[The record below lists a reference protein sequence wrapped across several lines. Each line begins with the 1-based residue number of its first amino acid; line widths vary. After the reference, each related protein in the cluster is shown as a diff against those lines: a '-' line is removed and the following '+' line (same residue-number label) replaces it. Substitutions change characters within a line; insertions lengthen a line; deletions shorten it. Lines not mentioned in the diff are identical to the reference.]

1 MTDSLVTL
9 QTSSSTLQGVQD
21 ERFGR
26 PVWHFRGI
34 PYGRIPKRFHKPE
47 YDALP
52 RELDATRFGFVA
64 ESVNSDKPIVIVTF
78 NYRLNIFAFG
88 DGVGERNLALQ
99 DQRLALQWVSDNI
112 RDFGGDPEKIT
123 LAGESAGAV
132 YVHAHILS
140 KTAPKC
146 VRQAILASGSLHLS
160 PPQPLEVGQGLLKRI
175 KNSLV
180 QALINCGV
188 TSMWLQEGPDL
199 NGWENRT
206 ENIDGIMISD
216 VEYESAIWRSGVD
229 LLKPGEI
236 LEIIRACH
244 QGSSKLEELYHIYPE
259 RPTASRLGVL
269 DLINDTRF
277 ALPALEIS
285 NTWRKNNKRVY
296 QYIID
301 EANPWQASS
310 RAHHAVDLIFLFGGI
325 DLSFNP
331 GADRVGK
338 EMRQGWLTFMYG
350 GSPWSESSIQAF
362 GPYGAV
368 EELDMA
374 RYRARRRVHC
384 FDYLRTMGAA
394 QCRLLSGRLGAGR
407 HTSDGA
413 EKSRSFLFA
422 IMAAPISSPQCVPSS
437 DTDVGYADGKRV
449 GDTIKY
455 PDTPFFR
462 GPLQPSRLECDVVE
476 LEISGN
482 LPKDINGTFFRV
494 QPDPRFPPVYEED
507 VNFSGDGMVSAIQ
520 FRNGHVDFKQ
530 RYVRTDRFNA
540 EDKHRKA
547 MFGRYRNP
555 YTDNEMVKGIIRTV
569 SNTNVYFWRG
579 TLLASKE
586 DGPPF
591 AMDPVTL
598 ETIGRYDFEGQMKA
612 PCFTAHPK
620 MDPDTGEM
628 VAFAYEA
635 GGNGHDASCDI
646 AVWTFE
652 PEHGKLT
659 HERWYKAPFCGM
671 IHDAALTKNYLIL
684 PMTPLKCELDRL
696 KKGGNHWAW
705 DPNEDQYYGIVPRKG
720 DEDIIWLRADN
731 GFHGHVVGA
740 YEDEN
745 GHIVCDLT
753 VADGNVFFW
762 WPPDEAAAGPHSMQ
776 AKARQ
781 KLISDTFRWVFDPKS
796 KTNTRVT
803 PFKKYGTNGEFS
815 KQDERFLTKPYNHFW
830 QLQMDPTRPYD
841 IQRCGPPAGGLWNVL
856 GHYNWET
863 EIKDVYFAGPT
874 CTFQE
879 PVFIPREGSKDE
891 GDGYLVAILNHL
903 DVQRNDILVFDA
915 LNLSQGPLAVVHL
928 PLRLRMGLHGNF
940 VDQREIEEWEKRRS
954 KNGDVGPAKIATE
967 PLPWQ
972 VEEARAEKR

>member
-1 MTDSLVTL
+1 
-9 QTSSSTLQGVQD
+9 
-21 ERFGR
+21 
-26 PVWHFRGI
+26 
-34 PYGRIPKRFHKPE
+34 
-47 YDALP
+47 
-52 RELDATRFGFVA
+52 
-64 ESVNSDKPIVIVTF
+64 
-78 NYRLNIFAFG
+78 
-88 DGVGERNLALQ
+88 
-99 DQRLALQWVSDNI
+99 
-112 RDFGGDPEKIT
+112 
-123 LAGESAGAV
+123 
-132 YVHAHILS
+132 
-140 KTAPKC
+140 
-146 VRQAILASGSLHLS
+146 
-160 PPQPLEVGQGLLKRI
+160 
-175 KNSLV
+175 
-180 QALINCGV
+180 
-188 TSMWLQEGPDL
+188 
-199 NGWENRT
+199 
-206 ENIDGIMISD
+206 
-216 VEYESAIWRSGVD
+216 
-229 LLKPGEI
+229 
-236 LEIIRACH
+236 
-244 QGSSKLEELYHIYPE
+244 
-259 RPTASRLGVL
+259 
-269 DLINDTRF
+269 
-277 ALPALEIS
+277 
-285 NTWRKNNKRVY
+285 
-296 QYIID
+296 
-301 EANPWQASS
+301 
-310 RAHHAVDLIFLFGGI
+310 
-325 DLSFNP
+325 
-331 GADRVGK
+331 
-338 EMRQGWLTFMYG
+338 
-350 GSPWSESSIQAF
+350 
-362 GPYGAV
+362 
-368 EELDMA
+368 
-374 RYRARRRVHC
+374 
-384 FDYLRTMGAA
+384 
-394 QCRLLSGRLGAGR
+394 
-407 HTSDGA
+407 
-413 EKSRSFLFA
+413 
-422 IMAAPISSPQCVPSS
+422 MAAPISSPQCVPSS

-591 AMDPVTL
+591 AMDPATL
-598 ETIGRYDFEGQMKA
+598 ETLGRYDFEGQMKA

-620 MDPDTGEM
+620 IDPDTGEM

-879 PVFIPREGSKDE
+879 PVFIPREGSKGE

-954 KNGDVGPAKIATE
+954 QMGDVGPAKIATE

-972 VEEARAEKR
+972 VAETRAEKQ

>member
-9 QTSSSTLQGVQD
+9 QTSSSTIQGVQD

-26 PVWHFRGI
+26 PVWHFWGI
-34 PYGRIPKRFHKPE
+34 PYGCIPKRFHKPE

-52 RELDATRFGFVA
+52 RELDATRFGPQCPQPKVDVGHLLRLPRNLESPTIEEDEFNCLNLNISRPKGADIKGKGLLPVLVWIHAPGGSQCVTFASAASPVCDPTRFVA
-64 ESVNSDKPIVIVTF
+64 ESVNSDKPIIVVTF

-175 KNSLV
+175 KTELQARGDTIQNGSADSLV

-188 TSMWLQEGPDL
+188 ASMWLQEEPDL

-206 ENIDGIMISD
+206 ENVDGIMISD

-285 NTWRKNNKRVY
+285 NTWRKNNKRIY

-407 HTSDGA
+407 
-413 EKSRSFLFA
+413 
-422 IMAAPISSPQCVPSS
+422 
-437 DTDVGYADGKRV
+437 
-449 GDTIKY
+449 
-455 PDTPFFR
+455 
-462 GPLQPSRLECDVVE
+462 
-476 LEISGN
+476 
-482 LPKDINGTFFRV
+482 
-494 QPDPRFPPVYEED
+494 
-507 VNFSGDGMVSAIQ
+507 VS
-520 FRNGHVDFKQ
+520 
-530 RYVRTDRFNA
+530 
-540 EDKHRKA
+540 
-547 MFGRYRNP
+547 
-555 YTDNEMVKGIIRTV
+555 
-569 SNTNVYFWRG
+569 
-579 TLLASKE
+579 LL
-586 DGPPF
+586 
-591 AMDPVTL
+591 
-598 ETIGRYDFEGQMKA
+598 
-612 PCFTAHPK
+612 
-620 MDPDTGEM
+620 
-628 VAFAYEA
+628 
-635 GGNGHDASCDI
+635 N
-646 AVWTFE
+646 
-652 PEHGKLT
+652 
-659 HERWYKAPFCGM
+659 
-671 IHDAALTKNYLIL
+671 
-684 PMTPLKCELDRL
+684 
-696 KKGGNHWAW
+696 
-705 DPNEDQYYGIVPRKG
+705 
-720 DEDIIWLRADN
+720 
-731 GFHGHVVGA
+731 
-740 YEDEN
+740 
-745 GHIVCDLT
+745 
-753 VADGNVFFW
+753 
-762 WPPDEAAAGPHSMQ
+762 
-776 AKARQ
+776 
-781 KLISDTFRWVFDPKS
+781 
-796 KTNTRVT
+796 
-803 PFKKYGTNGEFS
+803 
-815 KQDERFLTKPYNHFW
+815 
-830 QLQMDPTRPYD
+830 
-841 IQRCGPPAGGLWNVL
+841 
-856 GHYNWET
+856 
-863 EIKDVYFAGPT
+863 
-874 CTFQE
+874 
-879 PVFIPREGSKDE
+879 
-891 GDGYLVAILNHL
+891 
-903 DVQRNDILVFDA
+903 
-915 LNLSQGPLAVVHL
+915 
-928 PLRLRMGLHGNF
+928 
-940 VDQREIEEWEKRRS
+940 
-954 KNGDVGPAKIATE
+954 
-967 PLPWQ
+967 
-972 VEEARAEKR
+972 